1 MTNVNYE
8 LTEHGRKRAA
18 QRAIS
23 DIVLDVLLECGE
35 MEEQKGGTSLIELNR
50 RERKALIKSLK
61 QLLRALT
68 NDTPPFAVMGESGRV
83 ITVGHKYNNNT
94 KTGAKR
100 HGTHQP
106 QLFGTS

>member
-1 MTNVNYE
+1 MTNVSYE

-35 MEEQKGGTSLIELNR
+35 MEEQKGGTSLLDR

-68 NDTPPFAVMGESGRV
+68 NDAPPFAVMGESGRV
-83 ITVGHKYNNNT
+83 ITVGHKY
-94 KTGAKR
+94 KQQ
-100 HGTHQP
+100 H
-106 QLFGTS
+106 